1 METYL
6 CKFDDLVTKVKSTWG
21 KLEDDLL
28 ASLLLFSLLES
39 YNIVVNVMGIDQSS
53 KAFVSTAKTQISGS
67 NIGYGKKGYSNK
79 PKKRDSKAWKKKQTH
94 LLKIKQNM

>member
-1 METYL
+1 
-6 CKFDDLVTKVKSTWG
+6 
-21 KLEDDLL
+21 
-28 ASLLLFSLLES
+28 
-39 YNIVVNVMGIDQSS
+39 MGIDQSS